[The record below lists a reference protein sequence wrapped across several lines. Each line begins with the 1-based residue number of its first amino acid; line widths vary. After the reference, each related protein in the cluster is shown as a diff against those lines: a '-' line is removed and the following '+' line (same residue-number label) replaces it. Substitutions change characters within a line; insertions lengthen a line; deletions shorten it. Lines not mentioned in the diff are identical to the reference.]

1 MGVGGID
8 MSLVI
13 TIIYILLIT
22 CIGAFIVWNSFE
34 TKNIYEKIMGIL
46 MLTFILLRIFLI
58 K

>member
-1 MGVGGID
+1 

-13 TIIYILLIT
+13 TIIYLILIAV
-22 CIGAFIVWNSFE
+22 IGAFIVWNSFE

-46 MLTFILLRIFLI
+46 MLTFILLRLFLI